1 MALGG
6 VSQHMGEQ
14 EIQEYIKEIRRIGQI
29 CREQGIALA
38 VHGSTDFYQRD
49 GGGVLLLERVL
60 GEIAPEYLEAQID
73 TAWAVCAG
81 EDPVR
86 LIETY
91 KDRIYTVHIK
101 DFHPPIPSAG
111 DIYARKEE
119 ALTRDSAVGDNGV
132 IDLLGV
138 IRASREAGAKWLI
151 VEHMERESY
160 EDSISATRVS
170 LGNIRNTGVIEH
182 LCGLTVNIF
191 CRCVI
196 AILISQPLV
205 NFDNHVSNAENLKR
219 ITVSFG
225 FLLGGIVFRILL
237 RPLPGRRIRT
247 LLGHSEHLSFVLKVM
262 TVMFL
267 YLFFESVDLS
277 NEREWAFA

>member
-1 MALGG
+1 MKIGLQLISVKDVIASDLCG
-6 VSQHMGEQ
+6 VIEDVGKAGYQGVEFARGFFGKTTDELKSVLDSQHMGEQ

-170 LGNIRNTGVIEH
+170 LGNIRNTGVI
-182 LCGLTVNIF
+182 
-191 CRCVI
+191 
-196 AILISQPLV
+196 
-205 NFDNHVSNAENLKR
+205 
-219 ITVSFG
+219 
-225 FLLGGIVFRILL
+225 
-237 RPLPGRRIRT
+237 
-247 LLGHSEHLSFVLKVM
+247 
-262 TVMFL
+262 
-267 YLFFESVDLS
+267 
-277 NEREWAFA
+277 

>member
-1 MALGG
+1 MKIGLQLISVKDVIASDLCGVIEDVGKAGYQGVEFARGFFGKTADELKSVLDRMEMTAVGNHVYLPQLQENLQRQLDDAKILGMHHIVALGG
-6 VSQHMGEQ
+6 FSQHMGEQ
-14 EIQEYIKEIRRIGQI
+14 EIREYINERRGIGKM

-49 GGGVLLLERVL
+49 GGGTLLLERVL
-60 GEIAPEYLEAQID
+60 EEITPEFLEVQID

-111 DIYARKEE
+111 DIYARKKE

-132 IDLLGV
+132 IDLPAIL
-138 IRASREAGAKWLI
+138 RASREAEAEWLI

-160 EDSISATRVS
+160 EDSIYATEVS
-170 LGNIRNTGVIEH
+170 LRNIRNTG
-182 LCGLTVNIF
+182 
-191 CRCVI
+191 
-196 AILISQPLV
+196 LV
-205 NFDNHVSNAENLKR
+205 
-219 ITVSFG
+219 
-225 FLLGGIVFRILL
+225 
-237 RPLPGRRIRT
+237 
-247 LLGHSEHLSFVLKVM
+247 
-262 TVMFL
+262 
-267 YLFFESVDLS
+267 
-277 NEREWAFA
+277 

>member
-1 MALGG
+1 MKIGLQLISVKDVIASDLCGVIEDVGKAGYQGVEFARGFFGKTTDELKSVLDQMGMMAVGNHVYLSQLRENLQGQIDDAKTLGMHHIVALGG

-60 GEIAPEYLEAQID
+60 GEIAPEYLQAQID

-170 LGNIRNTGVIEH
+170 LGNIRNTGVI
-182 LCGLTVNIF
+182 
-191 CRCVI
+191 
-196 AILISQPLV
+196 
-205 NFDNHVSNAENLKR
+205 
-219 ITVSFG
+219 
-225 FLLGGIVFRILL
+225 
-237 RPLPGRRIRT
+237 
-247 LLGHSEHLSFVLKVM
+247 
-262 TVMFL
+262 
-267 YLFFESVDLS
+267 
-277 NEREWAFA
+277 